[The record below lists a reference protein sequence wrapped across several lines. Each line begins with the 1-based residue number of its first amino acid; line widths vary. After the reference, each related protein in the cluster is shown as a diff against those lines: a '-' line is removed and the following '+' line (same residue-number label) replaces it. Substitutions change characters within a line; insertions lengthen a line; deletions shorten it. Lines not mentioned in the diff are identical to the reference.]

1 MGILRNSCSAARGKD
16 RTMNRS
22 FCAVALGIFSL
33 GVGVAGAEEAT
44 TAPMV
49 ITITKTDCSK
59 LIQHQ
64 PAADVA
70 YKPGVDVRGRPVVS
84 ADADPAAAAFA
95 KKILPDVL
103 EIPITINPI
112 NYGQR
117 NLANSQKAA
126 AAKAVSDNTSKITA
140 AKATG
145 TTLSSQL
152 SSLTSQLS
160 SVTSTYNSKTAALK
174 AATGGNSPTAA
185 QTLDRNVRQK
195 QIDSTYTPQITSLNS
210 QITSTNTAITTN
222 NATLTTL
229 NSQDTTLRSTYTDTN
244 MATEGTLAG
253 ISAKGLDSTQMKVG
267 IVKYDIARNS
277 FTFNDQPMLS
287 DDQAKLAAACAK
299 QGVR

>member
-1 MGILRNSCSAARGKD
+1 
-16 RTMNRS
+16 MNR
-22 FCAVALGIFSL
+22 FLCATAAWIFVLGL
-33 GVGVAGAEEAT
+33 GEVQAQQG
-44 TAPMV
+44 APMV
-49 ITITKTDCSK
+49 ITITKADCSK

-64 PAADVA
+64 PAPDVA

-112 NYGQR
+112 NYGKR

-126 AAKAVSDNTSKITA
+126 AATAVSQNTDKITA

-145 TTLSSQL
+145 TTLSTQL
-152 SSLTSQLS
+152 STLTSKLS
-160 SVTSTYNSKTAALK
+160 TLTSEYNSKTAALT

-195 QIDSTYTPQITSLNS
+195 QIDSVYTPQITSVNS
-210 QITSTNTAITTN
+210 QITTTNTAITTN

-267 IVKYDIARNS
+267 TVKYDIAKNS
-277 FTFNDQPMLS
+277 FTFNDEPMVS

-299 QGVR
+299 QGVK